1 MPWSGGVCPQS
12 RGCHPVCRSDPQAS
26 CSDLCG
32 GNRNAGHSRSSAHG
46 SGWTCGQQVVHRRP
60 RRPRHAGEHCPP
72 TTAVGSRRRR
82 RPQRGGHSTRQQ
94 CPGTAAWPA
103 TGQGARQGPVRS
115 AATRS
120 TAPASTRGALR
131 AGPDLRGPC
140 KLESTSATLLPRF
153 CDSNVITCL
162 PWTRKHECR
171 LEKISDNYAS
181 RHRLCSP

>member
-1 MPWSGGVCPQS
+1 MEWRGLPTKPGLPPGLQVGPPGLVLRPLWGKRKCWAQPVLCPRQRLDVWPAGGAS
-12 RGCHPVCRSDPQAS
+12 QATEATS
-26 CSDLCG
+26 C
-32 GNRNAGHSRSSAHG
+32 
-46 SGWTCGQQVVHRRP
+46 
-60 RRPRHAGEHCPP
+60 GEHCPP

-115 AATRS
+115 AVTRS
-120 TAPASTRGALR
+120 TAPASSRGAPR

-162 PWTRKHECR
+162 PWTRKHKCR